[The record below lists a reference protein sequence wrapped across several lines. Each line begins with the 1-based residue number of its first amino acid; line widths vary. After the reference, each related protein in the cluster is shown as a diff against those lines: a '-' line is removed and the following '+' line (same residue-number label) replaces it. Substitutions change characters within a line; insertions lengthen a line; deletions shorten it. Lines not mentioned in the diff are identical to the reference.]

1 MKIRQA
7 TIADA
12 FEIENVHRDAFG
24 EAEGPVVAKLAKELL
39 NGIADDRSIAF
50 VAESDDRVVGA
61 IIFSPLTISGR
72 DESQS
77 MILAPL
83 AVATAFQ
90 RQGIGQALVRY
101 GLDNLKPQGIDFV
114 FVYGDPRYYSRF
126 GFTPNHQLAAPFK
139 LKYPEAWMILG
150 LRENGYACLQGTAV
164 CVPPLMNA
172 EHW

>member
-12 FEIENVHRDAFG
+12 FEIERVHRDAFG
-24 EAEGPVVAKLAKELL
+24 EAEGPVVATLAKELL
-39 NGIADDRSIAF
+39 NGIDDDRSIAF

-61 IIFSPLTISGR
+61 IIFSPLTISGGDKSR
-72 DESQS
+72 S

-101 GLDNLKPQGIDFV
+101 GLDNLKSQGIDFV
-114 FVYGDPRYYSRF
+114 FVYGNPLYYSRF
-126 GFTPNHQLAAPFK
+126 GFSPNHQLAAPYK
-139 LKYPEAWMILG
+139 LKHPEAWMILG
-150 LRENGYACLQGTAV
+150 LRENGDACLQGIAV
-164 CVPPLMNA
+164 CVPPLMYA

>member
-12 FEIENVHRDAFG
+12 SEIERVHRDAFG
-24 EAEGPVVAKLAKELL
+24 EAEGPVVATLAKELL
-39 NGIADDRSIAF
+39 NGIDDDRSIAF

-61 IIFSPLTISGR
+61 IIFSPLTISGGDKSR
-72 DESQS
+72 S

-101 GLDNLKPQGIDFV
+101 GLDNLKSQGIDFV
-114 FVYGDPRYYSRF
+114 FVYGNPLYYSRF
-126 GFTPNHQLAAPFK
+126 GFSPNHQLAAPYK
-139 LKYPEAWMILG
+139 LKHPEAWMILG
-150 LRENGYACLQGTAV
+150 LRENGDACLQGTAV